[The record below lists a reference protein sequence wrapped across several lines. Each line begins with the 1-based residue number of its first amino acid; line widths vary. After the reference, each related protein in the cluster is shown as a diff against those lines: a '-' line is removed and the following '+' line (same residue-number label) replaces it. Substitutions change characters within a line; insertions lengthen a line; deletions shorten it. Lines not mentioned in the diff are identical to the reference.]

1 MAEMGWFD
9 VPPWIIVYSRAD
21 EKPEA
26 LGRVFARLNSASK
39 SACCFGEPSVKTL
52 P

>member
-1 MAEMGWFD
+1 MAEIGVFA
-9 VPPWIIVYSRAD
+9 VPPWIIVYNLAD
-21 EKPEA
+21 EKPEV

-39 SACCFGEPSVKTL
+39 SACCLGEPSVKTL